1 MSIKYKMYQL
11 NNTKSKYHKYW
22 YARTAYMGTIGTRQL
37 AVRISDRCTVT
48 EPDILAVLSALVSEM
63 SHNLQNGMRIKLDG
77 FGTFK
82 LAISSTGSKE
92 RKDFVAAKQIRCPH
106 VLFQPETHV
115 GADKVRVKNFVTGV
129 KVEEL
134 ATYIGTKKKKND
146 TNPSGGGATPGGGQQ
161 HP

>member
-77 FGTFK
+77 FQGAQG
-82 LAISSTGSKE
+82 LRC
-92 RKDFVAAKQIRCPH
+92 RKANKMSARPVSARNTRRSRQ
-106 VLFQPETHV
+106 
-115 GADKVRVKNFVTGV
+115 GAC
-129 KVEEL
+129 
-134 ATYIGTKKKKND
+134 
-146 TNPSGGGATPGGGQQ
+146 
-161 HP
+161 